1 MLLCLLK
8 SFVPFFKMKLY
19 EFFSQA
25 GADVNGGNLASPL
38 VIATMRG
45 GYTNEVRLLLKAG
58 ADPNIPDDVYFLY
71 IFLMFFRYYFLICFV
86 NGSYDTVHYSA
97 SILCSGS
104 VLLMI
109 FTTLTRH
116 CTCAYARGI
125 SFLIFHCIS
134 L

>member
-8 SFVPFFKMKLY
+8 SFMPFFKMKLY

-25 GADVNGGNLASPL
+25 GADVNGKGNLASPL

-45 GYTNEVRLLLKAG
+45 GYTDEVRLLLKAG

-71 IFLMFFRYYFLICFV
+71 IFLMFFRYCLLCFLY
-86 NGSYDTVHYSA
+86 GSYYTVYYSA

-104 VLLMI
+104 VLVMI
-109 FTTLTRH
+109 FHYFDKTLHLRL
-116 CTCAYARGI
+116 RKRD
-125 SFLIFHCIS
+125 IFFDFPFY
-134 L
+134 

>member
-45 GYTNEVRLLLKAG
+45 GYTNEIRLLLKAG
-58 ADPNIPDDVYFLY
+58 ANPNIPDDVYFL
-71 IFLMFFRYYFLICFV
+71 
-86 NGSYDTVHYSA
+86 
-97 SILCSGS
+97 
-104 VLLMI
+104 
-109 FTTLTRH
+109 
-116 CTCAYARGI
+116 
-125 SFLIFHCIS
+125 
-134 L
+134 

>member
-71 IFLMFFRYYFLICFV
+71 IFLMFFRYCFLLCFLY
-86 NGSYDTVHYSA
+86 GSCDTSYYSA
-97 SILCSGS
+97 SILCPGF
-104 VLLMI
+104 VLVMI

-116 CTCAYARGI
+116 CTCAYARGT
-125 SFLIFHCIS
+125 SFFYFPFY
-134 L
+134 

>member
-1 MLLCLLK
+1 
-8 SFVPFFKMKLY
+8 MKLY
-19 EFFSQA
+19 EFFPQA
-25 GADVNGGNLASPL
+25 GADVNGKGNLASPL

-71 IFLMFFRYYFLICFV
+71 IFLMFFRYCFLICFV

-97 SILCSGS
+97 SILCAGS

-116 CTCAYARGI
+116 CTCAYARGV